1 MKKELILH
9 TTIYLFGLI
18 IAVIL
23 YLTLNELK
31 YIYGYLISSF
41 FIFLSIFLSVFLN
54 FKMIND
60 FKKKDQEKRYTKKFV
75 LLNCIKYLPI
85 LSLLLTCI
93 LISLEKNSFIDS
105 FALLEGV
112 IITIVIIYT
121 SEFLKYKRIYKI
133 L

>member
-60 FKKKDQEKRYTKKFV
+60 FKKKDQEKRYTKKFI